1 MNDWKNMNID
11 KLTRK
16 QAIEVIGSIAGE
28 MGDALEQ
35 ATNRI
40 LQQQNTIEQQTRQI
54 RELRNR
60 IEAGERGVQ

>member
-1 MNDWKNMNID
+1 MTDWKNIDCD
-11 KLTRK
+11 KLSRK
-16 QAIEVIGSIAGE
+16 QAIEVIGSMAE
-28 MGDALEQ
+28 ELGDALEQ

-60 IEAGERGVQ
+60 IEAGERGVR